1 MGEERP
7 RTNPVGDGLLNALLL
22 AVPTNEGIEDGEDM
36 AAVFKHARKNVA
48 QAGLALGFAVPL
60 SEDRRRHLD
69 VATELFRGM
78 ATEEEAVEK
87 SGFPLGKIEVQRDFR
102 GNELLWHRG
111 HGEKAVYRK
120 ASRRQVVPG
129 LGCYW
134 RVTPVQKP
142 DIRCSFRLTDT
153 TPGLR
158 ERL

>member
-1 MGEERP
+1 MGGERP

-102 GNELLWHRG
+102 GNELLWHRS

-120 ASRRQVVPG
+120 APRRQVVPG
-129 LGCYW
+129 LGCY
-134 RVTPVQKP
+134 VAGN
-142 DIRCSFRLTDT
+142 
-153 TPGLR
+153 PGPKTR
-158 ERL
+158 Y